1 MNSEARKHSIHS
13 DPLLC
18 FIFFDSFSD
27 AQVHHPPDPQRYLSD
42 SEVELKQ
49 CQESLTR
56 ESEIRWA
63 WGKLPQVSHQHCIS
77 LRKQLTLDYA
87 TIVFAVKRRLRNE
100 QRNSI
105 LMMEHYTDLGST
117 SDLSL

>member
-1 MNSEARKHSIHS
+1 MNSEATKHSIHS

-18 FIFFDSFSD
+18 FTFFDSFSD

-49 CQESLTR
+49 CQESFTR

-63 WGKLPQVSHQHCIS
+63 WGKLPQVSHDHCIS
-77 LRKQLTLDYA
+77 LRKQLTFDNA
-87 TIVFAVKRRLRNE
+87 TIVFAVK
-100 QRNSI
+100 
-105 LMMEHYTDLGST
+105 
-117 SDLSL
+117 

>member
-1 MNSEARKHSIHS
+1 MNSEARKHSIHR
-13 DPLLC
+13 DPLRLC
-18 FIFFDSFSD
+18 FVFFDSFSD

-63 WGKLPQVSHQHCIS
+63 WGKLPQVSHHHCIN
-77 LRKQLTLDYA
+77 LRKQLTFDDA
-87 TIVFAVKRRLRNE
+87 TIVFTVK
-100 QRNSI
+100 
-105 LMMEHYTDLGST
+105 
-117 SDLSL
+117 